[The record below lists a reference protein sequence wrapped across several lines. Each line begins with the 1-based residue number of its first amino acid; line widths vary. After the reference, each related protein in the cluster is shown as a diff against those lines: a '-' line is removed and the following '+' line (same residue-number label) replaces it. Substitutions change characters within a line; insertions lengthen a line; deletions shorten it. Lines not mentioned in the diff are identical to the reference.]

1 MAKTKAP
8 TNELT
13 AQRWARGVGNQNCWN
28 IHAGDGPPIGQV
40 WYSQRGR
47 QWVGSKPV
55 AEMPSKGRQ
64 PGRMAY
70 TEDYPLPTALE
81 ALTWLTGRAVT
92 QAEVDALNLDVI

>member
-1 MAKTKAP
+1 
-8 TNELT
+8 
-13 AQRWARGVGNQNCWN
+13 
-28 IHAGDGPPIGQV
+28 
-40 WYSQRGR
+40 
-47 QWVGSKPV
+47 
-55 AEMPSKGRQ
+55 MPSKGRQ